1 MTEYA
6 ILLPGEEDRWAN
18 ATQEQRTEMYARH
31 GKFAET
37 LAERG
42 HTVTGG
48 AELTHSK
55 EAKVVRGGSGD
66 VTVTDGPYAE
76 TVEQLTGFYL
86 VHSDNVDDLLDVVGI
101 LTANGGA
108 AEVRACVPAPE
119 GGTA

>member
-6 ILLPGEEDRWAN
+6 IFLPGNEDRWVS
-18 ATQEQRTEMYARH
+18 ATQEQREATYGRH
-31 GKFAET
+31 SAFMAA

-55 EAKVVRGGSGD
+55 EAKVVRGTKGN

-76 TVEQLTGFYL
+76 TVEQITGFYL
-86 VHSDNVDDLLDVVGI
+86 VRTDNLDDLLEVCGI
-101 LTANGGA
+101 LTDGDGA
-108 AEVRACVPAPE
+108 LEVRACVPGS
-119 GGTA
+119 GG

>member
-6 ILLPGEEDRWAN
+6 IFLPGNEDRWAS
-18 ATQEQRTEMYARH
+18 ATQEQREATHGRH
-31 GKFAET
+31 IAFMAA

-55 EAKVVRGGSGD
+55 EAKVVRGAKGN

-76 TVEQLTGFYL
+76 TVEQITGFY
-86 VHSDNVDDLLDVVGI
+86 VVRTDNLDDLLDVCGI
-101 LTANGGA
+101 LTDGNGA
-108 AEVRACVPAPE
+108 LEVRSCVPSS
-119 GGTA
+119 GG

>member
-6 ILLPGEEDRWAN
+6 ILLPGNEDQWAAASEEERD
-18 ATQEQRTEMYARH
+18 ATYGRH
-31 GKFAET
+31 RAFMAA

-55 EAKVVRGGSGD
+55 EAKVVRGALGD

-76 TVEQLTGFYL
+76 TVEQITGFYVVRTDDL
-86 VHSDNVDDLLDVVGI
+86 DDLLEVCGI
-101 LTANGGA
+101 LADGDGA
-108 AEVRACVPAPE
+108 LEVRACVPSS
-119 GGTA
+119 GG